1 MLGHET
7 QDIAGKPIVEFM
19 GHEGLKTVM
28 PFIERVLGGEQVE
41 YEAEVPFETSARD
54 LCFSASRV

>member
-1 MLGHET
+1 
-7 QDIAGKPIVEFM
+7 M